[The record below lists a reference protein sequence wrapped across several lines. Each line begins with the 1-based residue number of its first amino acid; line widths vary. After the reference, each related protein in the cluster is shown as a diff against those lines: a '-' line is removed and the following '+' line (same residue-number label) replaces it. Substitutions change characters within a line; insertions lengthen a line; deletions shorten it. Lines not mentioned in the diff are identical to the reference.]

1 MHGRDSQNARV
12 VEVIPKDGNVVL
24 KLDTGI
30 KSVLSE
36 KDTPGQG
43 VEIAVTTRNIKIV
56 GDDDGTTNGG
66 YMQVFHTPGVAQ
78 KIEGVEFLNMGQLGR
93 KNRFSMQLLYNGNVE
108 GTSLSRNSFRQSNMR
123 CISVDGTANA
133 TIVGNVGAEISGHC
147 YYFSHESADNMVVGN
162 LASNMDNRVNWNNRI
177 NGYDDYDAD
186 GFAIWSPGN
195 HFIGNVSRLLFCS

>member
-1 MHGRDSQNARV
+1 M
-12 VEVIPKDGNVVL
+12 VL

-30 KSVLSE
+30 KSVLAE

-56 GDDDGTTNGG
+56 GDDDGTDNGG
-66 YMQVFHTPGVAQ
+66 YLQVFHTPGVAQ
-78 KIEGVEFLNMGQLGR
+78 LIEGVEFLNMGQLGR

-162 LASNMDNRVNWNNRI
+162 LISNQKKQPNKID
-177 NGYDDYDAD
+177 GYDDYESDAY
-186 GFAIWSPGN
+186 AIWSPAN
-195 HFIGNVSRLLFCS
+195 HFVGNVSIQSSLRCVSLSLALFSE